1 MITIEEAKKAM
12 DEMMAQ
18 GTSEEEMLG
27 ILYLMFQ
34 ADKISLDELE
44 SLIGALG
51 YEFTE
56 EFMNMTPEQQK
67 TDGYEFEDE
76 AEEGV
81 TDEQVEDAKETQ
93 EDEVQSNNGSDEDGG
108 NTQGEEG
115 QNADNDAEK
124 QPESK
129 PESETNSK
137 EDEEAEE
144 KAKARKLYGFKD

>member
-18 GTSEEEMLG
+18 GTTEEEMLG

-81 TDEQVEDAKETQ
+81 TDEQVEDAKETK
-93 EDEVQSNNGSDEDGG
+93 DSEVQSNNGSDEDGG
-108 NTQGEEG
+108 NNQGEEG
-115 QNADNDAEK
+115 QNADNDGEN
-124 QPESK
+124 Q

-144 KAKARKLYGFKD
+144 RAKARKLYGFKD